1 MKKMLFL
8 SPELPYPLHSGGKI
22 KTWHTL
28 EAFSKYWDITLVC
41 PLKLEDNLNLKEFK
55 VKSSVKDVL
64 TDKVNRPRSA
74 YNLLKSWHQR
84 RPINVLRTDSRLL
97 KEQVA
102 NICHHQDYIFIDH
115 FEAFQFV
122 PSEVLANTKRQ
133 QTIIYHAHNAY
144 HKIWERFAKTTTNLA
159 YKIVCNIEAKRIVR
173 YERHIV
179 ASVDCC
185 FAAPNDVECLT
196 NLGCCKDKLFQTLHL
211 GDESAL
217 EKPALRWDQTTEK
230 LCYLGYLGWEPN
242 IVGLEWF
249 LTEVWPVLK
258 QRHPKLS
265 LDIAGKNADQ
275 RLKNA
280 VQAAKDVTLLGY
292 VEDLEDIYSNC
303 RISIAPLLFGSGI
316 KVKVISAMARGLPLV
331 TTSIGA
337 EGLEVKHQDHL
348 MIADS
353 SRAMAG
359 SITQLLQDDI
369 LWQRI
374 ASNSRKIVIEKYT
387 WAQMFS
393 SMIEDINSVAKSRHS
408 VSTPLI
414 NMTTKGKRNVLAAS

>member
-8 SPELPYPLHSGGKI
+8 SPELPYPLHSGGKV
-22 KTWHTL
+22 KTWHIL
-28 EAFSKYWDITLVC
+28 EAFSKHWDITLVC
-41 PLKLEDNLNLKEFK
+41 PLKLEDDLYLQEFIA
-55 VKSSVKDVL
+55 KSSVTAVL
-64 TDKVNRPRSA
+64 TDKVDRPRSA
-74 YNLLKSWHQR
+74 SNLLLSWQQR
-84 RPINVLRTDSRLL
+84 RPINVLRTDSLLL

-102 NICHHQDYIFIDH
+102 DICQDQDFIFIDH

-122 PSEVLANTKRQ
+122 PAEILSNTKRK

-144 HKIWERFAKTTTNLA
+144 HQIWQRYASSTANLA
-159 YKIVCNIEAKRIVR
+159 YKIVCNIEAQRIIQ

-185 FAAPNDVECLT
+185 FAAPNDIECLV
-196 NLGCCKDKLFQTLHL
+196 NLGCSKDKLFQTLHL

-217 EKPALRWDQTTEK
+217 EQPALRCDQTTQK
-230 LCYLGYLGWEPN
+230 LCYVGYLGWEPN

-249 LTEVWPVLK
+249 LKEVWPILK
-258 QRHPKLS
+258 QRHPKIS

-275 RLKNA
+275 RLQNA
-280 VQAAKDVTLLGY
+280 VKSCRDVTLLGY
-292 VEDLEDIYSNC
+292 VENLETIYSDC

-337 EGLEVKHQDHL
+337 EGLAVKHQDQL

-353 SRAMAG
+353 SSAMVA
-359 SITQLLQDDI
+359 SITQLLENDI

-374 ASNSRKIVIEKYT
+374 ATNSRQVVIEKYT
-387 WAQMFS
+387 WAQLFNA
-393 SMIEDINSVAKSRHS
+393 MIKDINTVAESCHKASGQMS
-408 VSTPLI
+408 NV
-414 NMTTKGKRNVLAAS
+414 TTKGNFDVLAVS

>member
-8 SPELPYPLHSGGKI
+8 SPELPYPLHSGGKV
-22 KTWHTL
+22 KTWHVL
-28 EAFSKYWDITLVC
+28 EAFAKHWDVTLVC
-41 PLKLEDNLNLKEFK
+41 PLKLEDDLQLQDFMA
-55 VKSSVKDVL
+55 KSSITTVL
-64 TDKVNRPRSA
+64 TDKVERPRSA
-74 YNLLKSWHQR
+74 SNLLKSWHQR
-84 RPINVLRTDSRLL
+84 RPINVLRTDSLLL

-102 NICHHQDYIFIDH
+102 DICQDQDFIFIDH

-122 PSEVLANTKRQ
+122 PAEILENTKRK

-144 HKIWERFAKTTTNLA
+144 HQIWQRYASSTNNLA
-159 YKIVCNIEAKRIVR
+159 YKMVCNIEAKRIIQ

-185 FAAPNDVECLT
+185 FAAPNDIECLV
-196 NLGCCKDKLFQTLHL
+196 NLGCSKDKLFQTLHL

-217 EKPALRWDQTTEK
+217 EQPALRCDQTTQK
-230 LCYLGYLGWEPN
+230 LCYVGYLGWEPN

-249 LTEVWPVLK
+249 LKEVWPVLK

-275 RLKNA
+275 RLQNA

-292 VEDLEDIYSNC
+292 VEDLEAIYSGC

-337 EGLEVKHQDHL
+337 EGLEVKHQDQL

-353 SRAMAG
+353 SSAMVA
-359 SITQLLQDDI
+359 SITQLLEDDI

-374 ASNSRKIVIEKYT
+374 ATNSRQVVIDKYT
-387 WAQMFS
+387 WAQMFNA
-393 SMIEDINSVAKSRHS
+393 MIGDINSVAQSRHR

-414 NMTTKGKRNVLAAS
+414 NMATKGKLNVFAAS